1 MALKIIYLCNI
12 RYLFHGIEVVV
23 FLLKV
28 CTRND
33 RRRFFVFR
41 RVSFQSIKIEFN

>member
-33 RRRFFVFR
+33 RRRFLYFV
-41 RVSFQSIKIEFN
+41 E